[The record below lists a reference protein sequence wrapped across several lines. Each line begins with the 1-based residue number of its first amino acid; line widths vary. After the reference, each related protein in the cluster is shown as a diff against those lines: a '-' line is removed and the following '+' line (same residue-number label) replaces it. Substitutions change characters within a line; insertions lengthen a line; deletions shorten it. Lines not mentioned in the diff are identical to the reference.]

1 MLDAEKGV
9 VKDKAVDRGSDEF
22 ENFHHDGREQS
33 FEILNIVAVGD
44 FVGNKAKERIES
56 AFQE

>member
-1 MLDAEKGV
+1 ML
-9 VKDKAVDRGSDEF
+9 KDKAVDRGSDEF
-22 ENFHHDGREQS
+22 ENFRHDGREQS

-44 FVGNKAKERIES
+44 FDGNKAKERIES

>member
-1 MLDAEKGV
+1 M
-9 VKDKAVDRGSDEF
+9 KDKAVDRGSDEF
-22 ENFHHDGREQS
+22 ENFHHDGRKQS

-44 FVGNKAKERIES
+44 FVGNKAKEQIES